1 MNTNRWLLHTLAA
14 ACAGQVVLL
23 AQDPPAAPPPPPK
36 PPPAELRLDLEAP
49 VAQAQQALD
58 QVEQQ
63 LRSVGDL
70 VTIQLAEA
78 NRAVELAH
86 SEHTRQLAQANR
98 AVQLAQVAA
107 ERGLVVG
114 EPPEAPEPPDV
125 PEPPDDGPDNHF
137 EHAIQFWNAENGDVL
152 GFGGGVG
159 LGAPF
164 GGGTEPLIVPSG
176 EAKPEVLNE
185 TREDLAILS
194 RILRKAAGRTDGQP
208 EAMGIVLSSLPGLRQ
223 PQALYLGGYGALFI
237 LNVQFPL
244 APAEETKAK
253 PAEKPSNTAWEE
265 ARRELYG
272 PKRTADPFAVVKS
285 GPRHALAYN
294 ADRVAR
300 LKREVVEALKN
311 AANLR
316 HVADDEQVVVTVSGA
331 AGPGVST
338 AKVVRIEKQVRRTE
352 RSTGDRAPVLAE
364 VREEGRSA
372 AVSTLVFRVKKS
384 DADAYAAGKLEPD
397 AFARRVTIT
406 TF

>member
-14 ACAGQVVLL
+14 ACAGQIVLI
-23 AQDPPAAPPPPPK
+23 AQKPPAEPPPPPK
-36 PPPAELRLDLEAP
+36 PPPADYHLDLEAP
-49 VAQAQQALD
+49 VAEAQQALD

-63 LRSVGDL
+63 LREVGGQ
-70 VTIQLAEA
+70 VQVQLAEA

-86 SEHTRQLAQANR
+86 AEHARQLAQAKR
-98 AVQLAQVAA
+98 AMQLAQAA
-107 ERGLVVG
+107 VERGLVGG
-114 EPPEAPEPPDV
+114 EPPEVPEAPEAPEPPEDAL
-125 PEPPDDGPDNHF
+125 DNHL

-159 LGAPF
+159 IGGPF
-164 GGGTEPLIVPSG
+164 GGSTEPLIVPSG

-194 RILRKAAGRTDGQP
+194 RVLRKAAGRTDGQP

-223 PQALYLGGYGALFI
+223 PQALYLGGYGALFV

-244 APAEETKAK
+244 APAEESKAK

-272 PKRTADPFAVVKS
+272 PQRAPDPFAIAKP

-311 AANLR
+311 ASNLR
-316 HVADDEQVVVTVSGA
+316 HVADDEQVVVTVTGA
-331 AGPGVST
+331 AGPGVSS

-352 RSTGDRAPVLAE
+352 RSTGSRAPVVTE
-364 VREEGRSA
+364 VRAENRSA
-372 AVSTLVFRVKKS
+372 AGSTLVFRVKKS
-384 DADAYAAGKLEPD
+384 DADAYAVGKLEPD
-397 AFARRVTIT
+397 EFARRVTIT
-406 TF
+406 TY